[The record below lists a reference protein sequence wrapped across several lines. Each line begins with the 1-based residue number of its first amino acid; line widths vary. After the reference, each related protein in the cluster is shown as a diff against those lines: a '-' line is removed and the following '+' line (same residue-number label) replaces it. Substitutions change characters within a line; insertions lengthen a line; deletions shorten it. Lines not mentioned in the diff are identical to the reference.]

1 MISNGRMRL
10 LMFRP
15 LGCESGDQ
23 SQAIKMI
30 RIENVKHLEL
40 DKVSLKIAKMFLH
53 LYCHLLVLAKLQFVP
68 HKVHDTIVALLSQL

>member
-40 DKVSLKIAKMFLH
+40 DKVSH
-53 LYCHLLVLAKLQFVP
+53 
-68 HKVHDTIVALLSQL
+68 